1 MKILIDNGHGV
12 ETPGKRSPDGRLQE
26 WSYTRL
32 IAREIVS
39 HLTAAGVTTQLVVPE
54 DMDVPLPERCR
65 RVNEVCRILGKTNVL
80 LVSIHI
86 NAAGKGDRWMNA
98 RGWSC
103 YTTRGDTRAD
113 ALATAL
119 YEAARVHLPGMQ
131 LRTDFTDGDPDLEAG
146 FYILRN
152 TACAAVLS
160 ESLYMDNLDDCRFL
174 MTEEGRRA
182 IVRLHVEGVIKY
194 LSTL

>member
-12 ETPGKRSPDGRLQE
+12 ETLGKRSPDGRLQE
-26 WSYTRL
+26 RSYTRL
-32 IAREIVS
+32 IAREIVF
-39 HLTAAGVTTQLVVPE
+39 HLTAAGVTAQLVVPE
-54 DMDVPLPERCR
+54 DTDVPLPERCR
-65 RVNEVCRILGKTNVL
+65 RVNEVCRILSKTNVL

-86 NAAGKGDRWMNA
+86 NAAGKGDRRMKA

-119 YEAARVHLPGMQ
+119 YEAARVHLPWMR
-131 LRTDFTDGDPDLEAG
+131 LRTDYADGDPDLEAG

-152 TACAAVLS
+152 MA
-160 ESLYMDNLDDCRFL
+160 
-174 MTEEGRRA
+174 
-182 IVRLHVEGVIKY
+182 
-194 LSTL
+194 